1 MPEMNQE
8 DAMKFIKEHLPKN
21 LAKGSEHIV
30 PLFENRAYVVGRL
43 ATDLVQ
49 AAYNQGVRD
58 TEAERGQ

>member
-8 DAMKFIKEHLPKN
+8 DAMKFIKEHLSKN
-21 LAKGSEHIV
+21 VPRGSEHIV
-30 PLFENRAYVVGRL
+30 PLFVNRAYVVGRI

-58 TEAERGQ
+58 TEVERGQ